1 MNNLKLQ
8 IKKAQWIELI
18 GELCYIISAAI
29 YIVDAVIHDG
39 TVMYLIASIFFLV
52 SAIFMIIQ
60 SIYLICKIHIERVKE
75 ANSKRNSES
84 SDEHKNSG
92 DIV

>member
-8 IKKAQWIELI
+8 IRKAQWIELI

-29 YIVDAVIHDG
+29 YIVDAVIHEG
-39 TVMYLIASIFFLV
+39 TVMYLVASVFFLI
-52 SAIFMIIQ
+52 SAVFMIIQ
-60 SIYLICKIHIERVKE
+60 SIYLICKIHIRRVNE
-75 ANSKRNSES
+75 AKSKREDS
-84 SDEHKNSG
+84 SDEHKDSE